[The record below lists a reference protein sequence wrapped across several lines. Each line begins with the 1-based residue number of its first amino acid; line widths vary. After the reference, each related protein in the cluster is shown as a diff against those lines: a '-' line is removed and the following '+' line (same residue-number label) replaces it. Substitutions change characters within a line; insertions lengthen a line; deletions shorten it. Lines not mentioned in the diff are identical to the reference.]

1 MKKLSLNFINK
12 IVLLACL
19 MLTFSC
25 KKILDVPPQDQVDI
39 SNNYRN
45 VSDANAAVIG
55 IYGQIMGIADRFI
68 VLNELRGD
76 LMSPTANADQYLRE
90 ISTHTVSAN
99 NPWADPKPFYRIIL
113 NCNDALKNFDIM
125 IGQAKMRRDEY
136 NQLYADVSAVRAWL
150 YLQLGMHF
158 GSVPYVTDALET
170 VEALKD
176 ESKFPRLSF
185 NDMLDKL
192 IATMA
197 NGYLDVYTATT
208 AVTGSSSTSLNTTVD
223 GYPTNLF
230 FINKRALLGDLY
242 LWRGNYTKAAEQYK
256 YLAEQGGRNFDFAN
270 NLYYWQYKA
279 CYADGNNNDV
289 VIRYDG
295 GRNSDS
301 TSISDVNST
310 GWRSIFGRT
319 TQDTPASGEWIW
331 SLPFDKNFQPTN
343 PFIDLFSNQ
352 GGRYLLTASKLAMR
366 NWNSQVQSNGFPF
379 DQRGRVTVRNING
392 QPVIMKYLYN
402 YLTEGS
408 LMSINILQKQG
419 RWLLYR
425 AGTLNL
431 HLAEA
436 ANRDGKVK
444 VAYALTNVGIRP
456 LYQPSSVPADV
467 TNIQQTDQPYP
478 YNYDARQGE
487 TPYYRGQWSRQ
498 VGTRTRANLVA
509 LPATLYTNNDIT
521 GMEDAI
527 INEDALE
534 LAYEGQRWG
543 DLLRVALRRND
554 PNYVAEKVYQ
564 KLLSDNNP
572 AASTARTKLLSSNGL
587 YLPFKL

>member
-1 MKKLSLNFINK
+1 MKKLSLNSINK
-12 IVLLACL
+12 IVLLSCL
-19 MLTFSC
+19 MLVFSC
-25 KKILDVPPQDQVDI
+25 KKILDVPPEDQVDI
-39 SNNYRN
+39 SKNYRN
-45 VSDANAAVIG
+45 VSDANAMVIG

-90 ISTHTVSAN
+90 ISTHNVSAD

-125 IGQAKMRRDEY
+125 ISQAKMRRDEY

-158 GSVPYVTDALET
+158 GSVPYVTDAIEN

-176 ESKFPRLSF
+176 DSKFPRIPF

-197 NGYLDVYTATT
+197 GGYLDVYTATT

-256 YLAEQGGRNFDFAN
+256 YLAEQGGRNYDFAN

-301 TSISDVNST
+301 TSISDVNTT

-352 GGRYLLTASKLAMR
+352 GGRYLLTASKLAIR
-366 NWNSQVQSNGFPF
+366 NWNSQVQTNGFPF
-379 DQRGRVTVRNING
+379 DQRGRITVRNING

-402 YLTEGS
+402 YLTES
-408 LMSINILQKQG
+408 TLVPINILQKQG

-456 LYQPSSVPADV
+456 LYQPSPVPADV
-467 TNIQQTDQPYP
+467 TNIQQTTEGYP

-509 LPATLYTNNDIT
+509 LPASLYTNNDIA

-554 PNYVAEKVYQ
+554 PTYVADRVYQ
-564 KLLSDNNP
+564 KLLSDSNP